1 MSGAPLRVPYG
12 QDNIKITFPGI
23 EPGIREPL
31 ITLMEISTTGDAEER
46 VAALERRVRDMDAL
60 VRGLTAELL
69 DLKSIAMAMTR
80 EDRERS
86 RQELRPGS
94 VAQVTISP
102 AEAGLPDSPAPEDS
116 ADERTVIRPKGA
128 GRQDEPVAPA
138 EPAMVRI
145 MQSDGTMKLEAR
157 YGNKKMI

>member
-1 MSGAPLRVPYG
+1 
-12 QDNIKITFPGI
+12 
-23 EPGIREPL
+23 
-31 ITLMEISTTGDAEER
+31 MEISTTGDAEER

-69 DLKSIAMAMTR
+69 DLKTVAMAMTR

-86 RQELRPGS
+86 RQELRQGS

-102 AEAGLPDSPAPEDS
+102 VQASLPDSPVPEDS
-116 ADERTVIRPKGA
+116 ADERTVIRPKGS
-128 GRQDEPVAPA
+128 GRQDEPVATA

-145 MQSDGTMKLEAR
+145 MQSDGTMKLEPR

>member
-1 MSGAPLRVPYG
+1 
-12 QDNIKITFPGI
+12 
-23 EPGIREPL
+23 
-31 ITLMEISTTGDAEER
+31 MEISTTGDAEDR
-46 VAALERRVRDMDAL
+46 VAALEKRVRDMDAL

-69 DLKSIAMAMTR
+69 DLKSVAMAMTR

-86 RQELRPGS
+86 RQELRQGS
-94 VAQVTISP
+94 VAQVTVSP
-102 AEAGLPDSPAPEDS
+102 AQASLPDSPAPEDS
-116 ADERTVIRPKGA
+116 ADERIVIRPKGS

-145 MQSDGTMKLEAR
+145 MQSDGTMKLEQR